1 MDMNQAFFLKTA
13 DRKPRWHVID
23 ATDKVLG
30 RLCTEVADILR
41 GKNRAIYTPHNDAGD
56 YVVITNCDKVRL
68 TGNKLKDKMYES
80 FSGWRSGLKLVAAR
94 DMLNKRPEYLVWH
107 GVKGM
112 LPKNKLN
119 RENLRKLRIYNS
131 SETHP
136 HDAQIRG
143 FGVAV

>member
-1 MDMNQAFFLKTA
+1 MDMNRVYFLKTA
-13 DRKPRWHVID
+13 DRLPKWRVID

-41 GKNRAIYTPHNDAGD
+41 GKDKPAYTAHNDAGD
-56 YVVITNCDKVRL
+56 YVVVTNCDKIIL
-68 TGNKLKDKMYES
+68 TGKKLTDKMYES
-80 FSGWRSGLKLVAAR
+80 FSGYRSGLKLTAAR
-94 DMLNKRPEYLVWH
+94 DMMKKRPDYLIWH

-119 RENLRKLRIYNS
+119 RKILKKLRVYTSN
-131 SETHP
+131 EVHP

-143 FGVAV
+143 FGV